1 MGSHRSH
8 PDQQLGVFETLLVRD
23 GRPVELDAHL
33 ERLRSSLDALYHA
46 PVPPGTELLVLDQA
60 RELTL
65 GRLRLTVA
73 PNGNGKL
80 AATARVT
87 PVEPA
92 QVFPA
97 FTRAAALVRLVV
109 PGGLGSHKWADRAIV
124 EPVEATGSVP
134 LILDRDDAVIE
145 ASRANVF
152 IVESGEM
159 VTPPADGRL
168 LAGVTRRRLL
178 ELVPVREEPVSLDRL
193 LGADEVFLTGSVR
206 GVEPVHDFEGT
217 RQWTEGTL
225 TGVVS
230 DHLRRHWEGET

>member
-1 MGSHRSH
+1 MSPHRNH
-8 PDQQLGVFETLLVRD
+8 PDERLGVFETLLVRD

-33 ERLRSSLDALYHA
+33 ERLRSSLLALYDA

-73 PNGNGKL
+73 RNRRGTL
-80 AATARVT
+80 AANVRVA

-92 QVFPA
+92 QVFPTFA
-97 FTRAAALVRLVV
+97 RAASLVRLVV
-109 PGGLGSHKWADRAIV
+109 PDGLGSHKWADRTIV

-134 LILDRDDAVIE
+134 LILDGDDAVIE
-145 ASRANVF
+145 GSRANVF
-152 IVESGEM
+152 IVEGGELR
-159 VTPPADGRL
+159 TPPADGRL
-168 LAGVTRRRLL
+168 LAGIARRRLI
-178 ELVPVREEPVSLDRL
+178 ELVPVREEPISLDRL
-193 LGADEVFLTGSVR
+193 LAADEVFLTGSVR
-206 GVEPVHDFEGT
+206 GVEPLRDFEGT

-230 DHLRRHWEGET
+230 DHLRRHWEGRS

>member
-1 MGSHRSH
+1 MSSHRSH
-8 PDQQLGVFETLLVRD
+8 PDQRLGVFETLLVRD
-23 GRPVELDAHL
+23 GRAVELDAHM
-33 ERLRSSLDALYHA
+33 ERLRTSLDELYHA

-73 PNGNGKL
+73 PNGGGRL
-80 AATARVT
+80 AATVRVA

-97 FTRAAALVRLVV
+97 FARAASLVRLLV
-109 PGGLGSHKWADRAIV
+109 PGGLGCHKWADRTIV
-124 EPVEATGSVP
+124 EPVEATGVVP
-134 LILDRDDAVIE
+134 LILDGDDAIE

-152 IVESGEM
+152 VVESGEM
-159 VTPPADGRL
+159 ITPPVDGRL

-178 ELVPVREEPVSLDRL
+178 ELLPVREEPVSLDRL
-193 LGADEVFLTGSVR
+193 LAADEVFLTGSVR
-206 GVEPVHDFEGT
+206 GVEPVRDFEGE
-217 RQWTEGTL
+217 RRWTEGAL

>member
-1 MGSHRSH
+1 MSSHRSH
-8 PDQQLGVFETLLVRD
+8 PDQRLGVFETLLVRD

-33 ERLRSSLDALYHA
+33 ERLRSSLDALYDA

-60 RELTL
+60 RALTL

-73 PNGNGKL
+73 PNGPGKL
-80 AATARVT
+80 AATVRVA
-87 PVEPA
+87 PVEPE

-97 FTRAAALVRLVV
+97 FARAAALVRLVV
-109 PGGLGSHKWADRAIV
+109 PGGLGSHKWADRTIV
-124 EPVEATGSVP
+124 ESVEAAGAVP
-134 LILDRDDAVIE
+134 LILDGDDAVIE

-159 VTPPADGRL
+159 VTPPDDGRL

-178 ELVPVREEPVSLDRL
+178 ELLPVREEPVSLDRL
-193 LGADEVFLTGSVR
+193 LAADEVFLTGSVR
-206 GVEPVHDFEGT
+206 GVEPVRDFERT

-225 TGVVS
+225 TGVVA
-230 DHLRRHWEGET
+230 DHLRRQWEGET